1 MIKINPLTLFIVSI
15 LPGILWVWYF
25 YKKDRYDP
33 EPKLLI
39 VRDFILGL
47 LVVIPVS
54 YIEAPFSGFL
64 ENPGSLLTLFL
75 ASVFVVGLVEEGA
88 KSLIV
93 YFLHFDHPE
102 FNESI
107 DGIIYGVTV
116 GLGFA
121 AAENLF
127 YTIMYGYR
135 VGIVRA
141 FLTTLAHASFSGIFG
156 YFLGRAKMENRKA
169 CIYIGLALVI
179 FMHGLYDFLVIGEF
193 MGFYTTILT
202 IVALQ
207 LYLAYLINK
216 LLDRSPFKNRE

>member
-1 MIKINPLTLFIVSI
+1 MFAVSI

-33 EPKLLI
+33 EPKSLI
-39 VRDFILGL
+39 VRDFIWGIFI
-47 LVVIPVS
+47 VFPVS
-54 YIEAPFSGFL
+54 AIEAPFSSLL
-64 ENPGSLLTLFL
+64 ENPGSLVVLFF
-75 ASVFVVGLVEEGA
+75 ASVFIVGLVEEGA

-93 YFLHFDHPE
+93 YLLHFNNPE

-127 YTIMYGYR
+127 YTLMFGYR

-156 YFLGRAKMENRKA
+156 YFLGRAKMEGRKN
-169 CIYIGLALVI
+169 CIFIGYALVV
-179 FMHGLYDFLVIGEF
+179 FMHGLYDFLVISQI
-193 MGFYTTILT
+193 MGFFTTVLT
-202 IVALQ
+202 IISLQ
-207 LYLAYLINK
+207 IYLAHLINK
-216 LLDRSPFKNRE
+216 LLDRSPFKN